1 MPQMGGGVCV
11 CASLGMRGREDQL
24 LRQRG
29 GREPQAMKVE
39 GDFWACPCC
48 LLDWQGARALVAYL
62 IDKGRLGGL
71 VIFSS
76 SSEQVAEG

>member
-1 MPQMGGGVCV
+1 
-11 CASLGMRGREDQL
+11 
-24 LRQRG
+24 
-29 GREPQAMKVE
+29 MKVE
-39 GDFWACPCC
+39 GDFWACPCVAY
-48 LLDWQGARALVAYL
+48 LIVKVARALVAYL

>member
-29 GREPQAMKVE
+29 GRETQAMKVE
-39 GDFWACPCC
+39 GDFWACPCV
-48 LLDWQGARALVAYL
+48 DYL
-62 IDKGRLGGL
+62 IDKGCAPLL
-71 VIFSS
+71 LT
-76 SSEQVAEG
+76 